1 MSGGSAAGALR
12 PGTEVTVLCRSL
24 DGGDLGRRRGEP
36 LTCGLPWPRGALAS
50 TDELALFDAGG
61 ARRPLQARALERWAD
76 GSVRWALLDWLAD
89 LDGEESRFVVGAVA
103 AARDGAPTVPAPPLR
118 VEREAAT
125 GGVAVDTGRAR
136 FAVRPGGP
144 LPFDGATVGG
154 RPALAPERGGL
165 VAVDGNGRRYRA
177 RIDRVEVDETGPVR
191 VALRLVG
198 RLVEESGAGGAGGG
212 ALAELELEQHFW
224 AGSATVRMRLAV
236 TNPRAAAHPGGIW
249 RLGAGGS
256 IRFRDLAL
264 AVALPAAEGEP
275 GLLCS
280 PRPGA
285 SPERHELPFS
295 LYQDSSGGERWRS
308 RVHVDGRGEV
318 PLAFRG
324 YRLTAGTLRREGR
337 RATPAVFLDRGERR
351 LGVTM
356 PHFWENFPKAVEAD
370 REALT
375 VRLFPPQAAGP
386 QELQGGECK
395 THELWLAVAPDETS
409 DPPLDW
415 CRRPALARAEPEWY
429 AAAEAM
435 PRLIPRARDPH
446 AAYLELVD
454 QAIEGAET
462 FERKRETIDE
472 YGWRHF
478 GDLWADHEAVF
489 AEGPEPLAS
498 HYNNQYDA
506 VRGFAAQ
513 FLRSGDPR
521 WYRPMDELAR
531 HVADIDVYHT
541 DRDKSAY
548 NHGLFWHTVHY
559 VDAGTSTHRS
569 YPDAPGV
576 AGGGPAAGHLYAE
589 GLALHY
595 LLTGRRASREAAL
608 ELGRYAID
616 ADDGRLTV
624 FRFLDRGPTG
634 HASESGADRFHGPGR
649 SAANAVSTLLDAHRL
664 SGDRRFL
671 DKAEE
676 LVRRAIHPADD
687 VGARNLLDAERRW
700 YYTMFLQSLGK
711 FLDHKAERG
720 ELDGMYAWARESLL
734 AYARWAAE
742 HESPYLDRPEVL
754 EFPTETWAAQDLRK
768 AEVFDLAA
776 LHAKSPG
783 ERERFRE
790 RARFFF
796 RDGVERLGG
805 MPTRSLCRPVV
816 ILLGCG
822 SSRAWHEE
830 RPEATAPRGPRGID
844 FGAPRVFVPQK
855 RRALRRLAWL
865 AAAAALAAAVAAALA
880 LA

>member
-1 MSGGSAAGALR
+1 MSGEGGGGALR
-12 PGTEVTVLCRSL
+12 PGTAVAVVCRSL
-24 DGGDLGRRRGEP
+24 DGGPLGRRRGEP
-36 LTCGLPWPRGALAS
+36 VTCGLPWPRGVLVS
-50 TDELALFDAGG
+50 IGELALFDATG
-61 ARRPLQARALERWAD
+61 ARLPLQARALERWAD
-76 GSVRWALLDWLAD
+76 GSVRWALLDWRAD
-89 LDGEESRFVVGAVA
+89 LEGEETRFTVGAVDA
-103 AARDGAPTVPAPPLR
+103 SSGALSPVPESPLA
-118 VEREAAT
+118 VEREPASGA
-125 GGVAVDTGRAR
+125 VAVDTGSAR

-144 LPFDGATVGG
+144 LPFDRATVGG

-165 VAVDGNGRRYRA
+165 AAEDGSGRRYRA
-177 RIDRVEVDETGPVR
+177 RIERVEIDEAGPVR

-198 RLVEESGAGGAGGG
+198 SLVAERGGES
-212 ALAELELEQHFW
+212 LADLEVEQHFW
-224 AGSATVRMRLAV
+224 AASSTVRLRVAV
-236 TNPRAAAHPGGIW
+236 TNPRAAGHAGGRW
-249 RLGAGGS
+249 RLGAAGAVE
-256 IRFRDLAL
+256 FRDLAL
-264 AVALPAAEGEP
+264 AVALPPGEGAPE
-275 GLLCS
+275 LLCS
-280 PRPGA
+280 PEAGRA
-285 SPERHELPFS
+285 PERFALPFE
-295 LYQDSSGGERWRS
+295 LYQDSSGGENWKS
-308 RVHVDGRGEV
+308 RVHVDRRGEV

-324 YRLTAGTLRREGR
+324 YRLAAGEARREGL
-337 RATPAVFLDRGERR
+337 RATPAIRLERGEAR
-351 LGVTM
+351 LGVAM
-356 PHFWENFPKAVEAD
+356 RHFWQSFPKAVEAD
-370 REALT
+370 GDALT
-375 VRLFPPQAAGP
+375 VRLFPPRAAAP
-386 QELQGGECK
+386 QELQGGERK
-395 THELWLAVAPDETS
+395 THELWLALGRDGNG
-409 DPPLDW
+409 DPLPEW
-415 CRRPALARAEPEWY
+415 CRSPALARAEPEWY
-429 AAAEAM
+429 AAAEAL
-435 PRLIPRARDPH
+435 PRLVPRARDPH
-446 AAYLELVD
+446 AGYCGLVD
-454 QAIEGAET
+454 QAIEGEET
-462 FERKRETIDE
+462 FERKREAIDE

-489 AEGPEPLAS
+489 ADGPGPIVS

-521 WYRPMDELAR
+521 WFRFMDELAR

-595 LLTGRRASREAAL
+595 LLTGSRASRETAL

-616 ADDGRLTV
+616 ADDGRRTV

-649 SAANAVSTLLDAHRL
+649 SAANAISTLLDAHRL

-687 VGARNLLDAERRW
+687 VAARDLLDAERRW

-711 FLDHKAERG
+711 YLDHKAERG

-742 HESPYLDRPEVL
+742 HEVPYLERPEVL

-776 LHAKSPG
+776 LHAESAE
-783 ERERFRE
+783 ERGRFRE

-796 RDGVERLGG
+796 RDAVERLAG

-822 SSRAWHEE
+822 GARAWHEE
-830 RPEATAPRGPRGID
+830 RPEAAAARGPEGLD
-844 FGAPRVFVPQK
+844 FGAPREFVPQK
-855 RRALRRLAWL
+855 RRALRRLGWL
-865 AAAAALAAAVAAALA
+865 AAALAAAALA
-880 LA
+880 LVLAVAGGALG